1 MIAPV
6 AFLLEGSSL
15 LNLFIS
21 SNPIHIATLLLL
33 LAASIFSWTVIFAK
47 WKLFKKIDQSNNKFM
62 RACRKATS
70 MESVALATE
79 QFRESP
85 LVTVFEYGFEEVS
98 RQVKK
103 SRTLFNKPAVERT
116 LQLGISEEI
125 TRLEKNMNWLA
136 TVASVTPFIGLFGT
150 VWGIIDAFNALSAA
164 GSASL
169 RAVGPGIAEALVA
182 TAMGLFAAIPAAIC
196 YNYYGKQIRD
206 VGGRMED
213 FALEFLNLAER
224 QYEE

>member
-6 AFLLEGSSL
+6 ALFLEGSSV
-15 LNLFIS
+15 LNLFLS

-33 LAASIFSWTVIFAK
+33 VAASVFSWTLIFAK
-47 WKLFKKIDQSNNKFM
+47 WKLFRKIDLSNARCLKV
-62 RACRKATS
+62 CRKSTN
-70 MESVALATE
+70 MEAVALASE

-85 LVTVFEYGFEEVS
+85 LVTVFEYGFEEVT

-103 SRTLFNKPAVERT
+103 LRSVFNKPAVERT
-116 LQLGISEEI
+116 LQLGISEELS
-125 TRLEKNMNWLA
+125 RLEQNMNWLA

-150 VWGIIDAFNALSAA
+150 VWGIIDAFNALSTA

-169 RAVGPGIAEALVA
+169 KAVGPGIAEALVA
-182 TAMGLFAAIPAAIC
+182 TAMGLFAAIPAAIS
-196 YNYYGKQIRD
+196 YNYFGKKVRD

-213 FALEFLNLAER
+213 FALEFMNLAER